1 MCVDLLMY
9 SIASVCEVYTID
21 INIGVGGLVWTFV
34 SLLIGFV
41 VLVRQ
46 GLGVQVKGL
55 GIPLSYGL
63 VKFIRQINN
72 RVVMY
77 KLNNKSIAQ

>member
-1 MCVDLLMY
+1 M
-9 SIASVCEVYTID
+9 
-21 INIGVGGLVWTFV
+21 
-34 SLLIGFV
+34 
-41 VLVRQ
+41 RQ

-55 GIPLSYGL
+55 GVPLSYGL

-77 KLNNKSIAQ
+77 KLEKQKYLAIIIRVVASSYKQGKDVSPSSCRQE

>member
-1 MCVDLLMY
+1 MCADLLMY

-55 GIPLSYGL
+55 GIRISYGL

>member
-1 MCVDLLMY
+1 MCVGLLMY
-9 SIASVCEVYTID
+9 SIADVCEVYTDD
-21 INIGVGGLVWTFV
+21 INMGVGVNV
-34 SLLIGFV
+34 CVLIGFV

-55 GIPLSYGL
+55 GIRISYGL